1 MIKNKINNYIRKSK
15 EYSKKVVIA
24 IVGNAKEITKVDE
37 DYTNGTSIVSEYY
50 ALQKFNQIV
59 DTLKSEGFETI
70 SYYDEMDFIYDVLTH
85 RIRNNYYKPIIVF
98 NFAQKGIVH

>member
-37 DYTNGTSIVSEYY
+37 ITQTVHLSFQNIMLCKNSIRLSI
-50 ALQKFNQIV
+50 L
-59 DTLKSEGFETI
+59 
-70 SYYDEMDFIYDVLTH
+70 
-85 RIRNNYYKPIIVF
+85 
-98 NFAQKGIVH
+98 